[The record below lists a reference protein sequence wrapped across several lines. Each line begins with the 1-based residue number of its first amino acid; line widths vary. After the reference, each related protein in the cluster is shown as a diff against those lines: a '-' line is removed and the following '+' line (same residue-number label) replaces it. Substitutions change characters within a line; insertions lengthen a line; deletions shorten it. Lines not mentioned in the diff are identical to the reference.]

1 MDGLIEVRKESIG
14 GNEVNAVN
22 ARDFHAFL
30 ESKQQFADWI
40 KSRIEKHGFME
51 GIDFIVFHNF
61 MKNPQGGRATNE
73 YTISLDMA
81 KQLAM
86 LERGKKGKMARLY
99 FIECERRL
107 NEIQRPTAIQA
118 DPVWLQEAQA
128 TLKFG
133 DLLGM
138 PKHIIVGETAKR
150 VRMLD
155 GPDFTSHIGALP
167 SSQNILPDE
176 MMLEPTPLGRMFGL
190 SAVEMN
196 RRLAE
201 WGWQYRPDGATWTR
215 TQQGEP
221 YSSVHYWAKNNK
233 TGYNLKWNVESVREK
248 MRDAGNLLHMV
259 ST

>member
-1 MDGLIEVRKESIG
+1 MDGMIEVRKESIG
-14 GNEVNAVN
+14 GNEVNALN

-40 KSRIEKHGFME
+40 KSRITKYGFME
-51 GIDFIVFHNF
+51 GIDFITFHNS
-61 MKNPQGGRATNE
+61 MKAENAYINTKE

-86 LERGKKGKMARLY
+86 VEKNKKGRMARQY

-107 NEIQRPTAIQA
+107 KDISRPVQIQE
-118 DPVWLQEAQA
+118 DPMWLKEAQA

-138 PKHIIVGETAKR
+138 PKHITVGETAKR

-167 SSQNILPDE
+167 SSQNILPEE
-176 MMLEPTPLGRMFGL
+176 MMLEPTPLGKMFGL
-190 SAVEMN
+190 SAIEMN

-201 WGWQYRPDGATWTR
+201 WNWQYRPDGVTWTR

-233 TGYNLKWNVESVREK
+233 TGYNLKWNVEAVRARMREAQNSQQSV
-248 MRDAGNLLHMV
+248 LV
-259 ST
+259 